1 MATSAAARTYPK
13 VLATSATENS
23 IPMALPRFL
32 LTPLPQCGTVCLDDA
47 EARHASQ
54 VLRLQ
59 LGASVELFDGIG
71 GEARA
76 VILSV
81 SKKSVQLEIIQ
92 RNDTNRELHY
102 PLELLV
108 ALPKGDRQ
116 KTLIDGLVQFG
127 TTQLTP
133 LNCERGVAQPTE
145 GALERLRRSVV
156 ESSKQCGRNQL
167 MRVSPPQSINNLVT
181 SQADANRGLSLFAH
195 PYGASSTLSAAVN
208 AALVRDEV
216 QTARVAIGPEGG
228 FTEAEIDQLTKAGW
242 TQIALGPRLLRIEFA
257 ALQIAAWWASLK
269 S

>member
-1 MATSAAARTYPK
+1 
-13 VLATSATENS
+13 
-23 IPMALPRFL
+23 MALPRFL
-32 LTPLPQCGTVCLDDA
+32 HSPLPPSGLVQLDDA

-59 LGASVELFDGIG
+59 LGASIELFDGQG

-76 VILSV
+76 LIANV
-81 SKKSVQLEIIQ
+81 SKKSVHVEIVQ
-92 RNDTNRELHY
+92 RSDTNRELLC

-116 KTLIDGLVQFG
+116 KTLIDGLVQYG

-167 MRVSPPQSINNLVT
+167 LRISTPQSINSLVT
-181 SQADANRGLSLFAH
+181 AQCDPSRCLSVVAH
-195 PYGASSTLSAAVN
+195 PYGSLSTWREIISATI
-208 AALVRDEV
+208 V
-216 QTARVAIGPEGG
+216 QGDISEARVAIGPEGG
-228 FTEAEIDQLTKAGW
+228 FTEAEIDQFTQAGW
-242 TQIALGPRLLRIEFA
+242 TTVALGPRLLRIEFA
-257 ALQIAAWWASLK
+257 ALQVAAWWASLK

>member
-1 MATSAAARTYPK
+1 
-13 VLATSATENS
+13 
-23 IPMALPRFL
+23 MALPRFL
-32 LTPLPQCGTVCLDDA
+32 HSPLPPSGLVQLDDA

-59 LGASVELFDGIG
+59 LGASIELFDGQG

-76 VILSV
+76 LIANV
-81 SKKSVQLEIIQ
+81 SKKSVHVEIVQ
-92 RNDTNRELHY
+92 RSDTNRELLC

-116 KTLIDGLVQFG
+116 KTLIDGLVQYG

-167 MRVSPPQSINNLVT
+167 LRISTPQSINSLVT
-181 SQADANRGLSLFAH
+181 AQCDPSRCLSVVAH
-195 PYGASSTLSAAVN
+195 PYGSLSTLREIIAAKI
-208 AALVRDEV
+208 V
-216 QTARVAIGPEGG
+216 QGDIAEARVAIGPEGG
-228 FTEAEIDQLTKAGW
+228 FTEAEIDQFTQAGW
-242 TQIALGPRLLRIEFA
+242 TTVALGPRLLRIEFA
-257 ALQIAAWWASLK
+257 ALQVASWWATLK